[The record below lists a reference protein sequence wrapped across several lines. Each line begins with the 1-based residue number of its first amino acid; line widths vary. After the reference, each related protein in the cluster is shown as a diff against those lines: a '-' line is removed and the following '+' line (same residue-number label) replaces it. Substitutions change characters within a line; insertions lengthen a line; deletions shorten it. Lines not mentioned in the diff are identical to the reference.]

1 MRKFLLATPAV
12 AILGLAAPLSVL
24 AQGAGDDSGGEGGAT
39 AAFSEDDLDSHPIID
54 GEFKIQPYLLPNS
67 QGYRHLTSM
76 ISEANHELVLFG
88 GLGDGPP
95 SPPTPMNHK
104 VYTLDLDKAP
114 SEQEWEERSTD
125 DVIPEPWFTTTR
137 GFIQFGD
144 RAGGSFTVSDSN
156 SANSVNN
163 FLDNAGNIAVG
174 NNSVI
179 NNSFNGV
186 NNVINNSFNSVIN
199 NSTYL
204 ACDDSEVNGVYT
216 FDPVTYAFELVSE
229 STLDPQFKTS
239 DCCAVGVTLKNR
251 GGHGEEEERIYLI
264 GGGNDFASPLPYVR
278 YYSITH
284 DRWERVADLN
294 LSRRHVGC
302 VAVKSRGKPL
312 IYAIGGGDETTGE
325 ALRSIEVY
333 DVLDDEWTL
342 YDDFFPEGGG
352 RTRMSVQSVK
362 DKYILVIGGDSSCTG
377 GMCQP
382 THPLTTVDII
392 DIRSGNTLISSDE
405 HQIPQ
410 LNSPRQTPATSLKKS
425 SGDHEDRFVLHVV
438 GGQTI
443 DPQDEEDG
451 TDVLT
456 TTEVLSFDRIKVP
469 HGRPARSSRISSL
482 MR

>member
-1 MRKFLLATPAV
+1 MSSRAFRTSAAVVFLALGWAPA
-12 AILGLAAPLSVL
+12 ASS
-24 AQGAGDDSGGEGGAT
+24 DDDRDA
-39 AAFSEDDLDSHPIID
+39 HPVID
-54 GEFKIQPYLLPNS
+54 GEFEIQRYLLPNG

-76 ISEANHELVLFG
+76 INEANNELVLFG

-95 SPPTPMNHK
+95 SPPTPINHK
-104 VYTLDLDKAP
+104 VYTLDLEQAP

-137 GFIQFGD
+137 GFVEFDD
-144 RAGGSFTVSDSN
+144 RA
-156 SANSVNN
+156 
-163 FLDNAGNIAVG
+163 
-174 NNSVI
+174 
-179 NNSFNGV
+179 
-186 NNVINNSFNSVIN
+186 
-199 NSTYL
+199 YL

-216 FDPVTYAFELVSE
+216 FDPVTYAFELLSE

-251 GGHGEEEERIYLI
+251 GGHGEVEERIYLI

-302 VAVKSRGKPL
+302 VAVRARGKPL

-342 YDDFFPEGGG
+342 YDDFFPAGGG

-362 DKYILVIGGDSSCTG
+362 NKYILVIGGDSSCTG

-410 LNSPRQTPATSLKKS
+410 LNSPRHTPATSLKKS

-469 HGRPARSSRISSL
+469 HGRTARSSRTSSL